1 MSDDEEDYG
10 FTYSD
15 EEDGGPG
22 GESMAEDPS
31 YTTAENFYYTAKKA
45 KLDGDI
51 AGACAGM
58 RKLFELDPEGG
69 STKVGELKVKA
80 MKQLAK
86 MRLGQHD
93 FGEALAHYK
102 CVRAWARGPP
112 RGGAAGC
119 GDAPFALPLSITHL
133 SPISFSRLTP
143 LLFITHPHPS
153 PGPSSSA
160 SAPTR

>member
-102 CVRAWARGPP
+102 CVRAGARGVG
-112 RGGAAGC
+112 RLAAARPTGLR
-119 GDAPFALPLSITHL
+119 PLP
-133 SPISFSRLTP
+133 SPILHHP
-143 LLFITHPHPS
+143 LLPYLFLLPHPAALFFH
-153 PGPSSSA
+153 PP
-160 SAPTR
+160 PQVPP